1 MSQKFKAIII
11 DNQNEKFTREI
22 KEIDTSHLKDG
33 NVLIKVDY
41 SSLNYKDALI
51 LNNGGKI
58 VRKFPFVPGIDFSG
72 MGLAM
77 ICSLGR
83 RIGIAFGLSS
93 PPLRPLLITQKASST
108 DIN

>member
-1 MSQKFKAIII
+1 MSEKFKAVVI

-22 KEIDTSHLKDG
+22 KEINKTDLKDG
-33 NVLIKVDY
+33 NVLVKIDY

-72 MGLAM
+72 TVVESENENYKEGDEI
-77 ICSLGR
+77 ICTGWRVGEIFYLSL
-83 RIGIAFGLSS
+83 IHI
-93 PPLRPLLITQKASST
+93 
-108 DIN
+108 